1 MKFGLFG
8 IALLGSLA
16 VQAQLSGTVTD
27 EKNQPLPGVTLRLCT
42 NADSVV
48 LQTTRTNTAGYFQLP
63 QQANTYLEI
72 QHTGYQLHRITNPT
86 GNLGGIVLIPY
97 PNWLGGVTVKTRL
110 PFVQQGTDRT
120 TISVNSQVLKLA
132 DNALDVIRLAPG
144 LTISD
149 NEDAIALSG
158 KDAVQVMINDKPVRL
173 SSRDLVKLL
182 KSMPASSL
190 SQLEVMS
197 NPSARYDVTGNT
209 ALLNIKT
216 RQNVIRGLT
225 GNLDASTSQGVHN
238 MGDVSG
244 LFNYGTP
251 KLAVSTY
258 LGWHYGTYQTRYN
271 KETMLN
277 SNLLAQQNTS
287 LDKWRDPVVRVTA
300 EYHLNSRQTIGWLVE
315 REVSTNKGS
324 YETTSQI
331 AGQQTNTY
339 AYNPN
344 KRYWTTFNINY
355 RYADTTGNE
364 FTVDVDR
371 AGYTKEDTS
380 RIDTD
385 AQSLLQ
391 YITHTV
397 ITITT
402 AKADYTHNWKNK
414 WKMEG
419 GVKLSAV
426 NTDNRFTQSDVPGN
440 DYFVYREK
448 VNSAYANLSK
458 NYRKWGWQLGIRL
471 EQTHVKGTG
480 TDAAGT
486 HFQRPDSAYTNWLP
500 AVYLSW
506 QPLADQHLRLSL
518 NQRIKRPDY
527 TDLQPFTY
535 QTDPYHYQTGNPL
548 LQAQKNTNIE
558 LSYTCKEK
566 FTLTAAYTHTGNYFN
581 PVQYRKG
588 DITYQTTQNAG
599 TMNNW
604 DINLNY
610 PITIRK
616 WWTMVN
622 KASGFYNHFSG
633 QLLGG
638 MLNNGQWS
646 YTASTSQRFTLPAKL
661 QLQLSARYASPVTNL
676 IYHQGSNANV
686 SLGLSRK
693 LFNNKGSVGISVSD
707 IFLTQRNITTVN
719 FGSLQYT
726 SYSTWESR
734 RISLRFNWRF
744 GNTKV
749 QQTQDRETGNSDE
762 KGRSGK

>member
-1 MKFGLFG
+1 MGLLWV
-8 IALLGSLA
+8 ALA
-16 VQAQLSGTVTD
+16 VCLPLHAQISGIITD
-27 EKNQPLPGVTLRLCT
+27 EKNQPLPGITLRLYH
-42 NADSVV
+42 NGDSVL
-48 LQTTRTNTAGYFQLP
+48 LQTTGTDAKGCFQLQ
-63 QQANTYLEI
+63 QQANTYLHI
-72 QHTGYQLHRITNPT
+72 QYTGYQSRIITSPA
-86 GNLGGIVLIPY
+86 GNLGRIQLTPQ
-97 PNWLGGVTVKTRL
+97 PNLLNGVTVKTSL

-120 TISVNSQVLKLA
+120 IISINSQTLKLA
-132 DNALDVIRLAPG
+132 DNALDVVRLAPG

-158 KDAVQVMINDKPVRL
+158 KDAVLVMINNKQVRL
-173 SSRDLVKLL
+173 SSRDLIKLL
-182 KSMPASSL
+182 KSMPTASL

-197 NPSARYDVTGNT
+197 NPSAKHDVTGNT
-209 ALLNIKT
+209 ALLNFKT
-216 RQNVIRGLT
+216 KQNAIRGLT
-225 GNLDASTSQGVHN
+225 GNMDASTSLSIYN

-258 LGWHYGTYQTRYN
+258 LGWHYGTYETRYN

-277 SNLLAQQNTS
+277 SNLLTQQNTS
-287 LDKWRDPVVRVTA
+287 LDKWRDPVLRVTA
-300 EYHLNSRQTIGWLVE
+300 EYHLNSRQTIGGLVE
-315 REVSTNKGS
+315 REVSTNKSS
-324 YETTSQI
+324 YETASQF

-344 KRYWTTFNINY
+344 RRYWTTFNLNY

-364 FTVDVDR
+364 FTADIDR

-380 RIDTD
+380 RIATD
-385 AQSLLQ
+385 AQNVLQ
-391 YITHTV
+391 YSTHTV

-402 AKADYTHNWKNK
+402 AKVDYTHNWKNK
-414 WKMEG
+414 WKIEG
-419 GVKLSAV
+419 GAKLSAV
-426 NTDNRFTQSDVPGN
+426 NTDNRFTQSDIPGN

-458 NYRKWGWQLGIRL
+458 NYRRWGWQLGARL

-486 HFQRPDSAYTNWLP
+486 HFQQPDSAYTNWLP
-500 AVYLSW
+500 AIYLSW
-506 QPLADQHLRLSL
+506 QPLSGQHLRLSL

-548 LQAQKNTNIE
+548 LQAQKNTSAE

-566 FTLTAAYTHTGNYFN
+566 FTFTAAYTHTGNYFN
-581 PVQYRKG
+581 PVLYRKG

-604 DINLNY
+604 DFNLNY
-610 PITIRK
+610 PLTIRK
-616 WWTMVN
+616 WWTMIN
-622 KASGFYNHFSG
+622 KASGFYNHFRG
-633 QLLGG
+633 QLFGG
-638 MLNNGQWS
+638 MLDNGQWS

-676 IYHQGSNANV
+676 IYHQGSNANI

-693 LFNNKGSVGISVSD
+693 LFHNQGSVGISVSD
-707 IFLTQRNITTVN
+707 IFHTQRSITTVN
-719 FGSLQYT
+719 FGSLRYT

-762 KGRSGK
+762 KSRSGK